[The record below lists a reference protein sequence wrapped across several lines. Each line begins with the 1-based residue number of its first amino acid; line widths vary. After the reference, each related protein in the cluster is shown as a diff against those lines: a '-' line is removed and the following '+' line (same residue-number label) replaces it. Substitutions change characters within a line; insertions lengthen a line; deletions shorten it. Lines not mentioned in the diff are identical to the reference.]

1 MPMVARVIEVSSVAN
16 EAEER
21 LSLEI
26 YNACWP
32 HEAVTLAEVH
42 SFKQAM
48 VECLDLLA
56 RLDGEPAGSAVATIQ
71 PQRRDIAY
79 VLSTVAREHRRH
91 GVGARIYEVVS
102 QWARKRGLGVIEV
115 PVLDDD
121 PESLAYARRRGFEE
135 ERREQGVVLDLV
147 GAEPPPVEPPEGVE
161 VVTWAERPQL
171 AHGMYEVA
179 CEAFPD
185 VPGFEEDEM
194 EPFEDW
200 LVHDMQGSGD
210 RPEATFVAVAGDEVV
225 GYAKFSLTAARPTT
239 ASHDITAVKRGWRGR
254 GVARALK
261 ATQIGW
267 AKANGFEELH
277 TRNDERNT
285 PIRRLNAEFGYRP
298 GVGRI
303 HLQGPP
309 APP

>member
-1 MPMVARVIEVSSVAN
+1 MVARVIEISPVSS

-32 HEAVTLAEVH
+32 HDAVTLDEVH
-42 SFKQAM
+42 SFKAAV
-48 VECLDLLA
+48 VECVDLLA
-56 RLDGEPAGSAVATIQ
+56 RLDGDAAGSAVATVQ
-71 PQRRDIAY
+71 PQRRDLVY
-79 VLSTVAREHRRH
+79 VLSTVAPEHRRR
-91 GVGARIYEVVS
+91 GVGTRLYEAVSDWTRERGIAR
-102 QWARKRGLGVIEV
+102 IEV

-121 PESLAYARRRGFEE
+121 SESLAYATKRGFVE
-135 ERREQGVVLDLV
+135 ERRDRGVVLELAGVD
-147 GAEPPPVEPPEGVE
+147 APPVEPPAGLEIVA
-161 VVTWAERPQL
+161 WAERPAL
-171 AHGMYEVA
+171 ARGMYEVA
-179 CEAFPD
+179 CEAYPD
-185 VPGFEEDEM
+185 IPGFEEDEM

-200 LVHDMQGSGD
+200 LAHDMQGSGD
-210 RPEATFVAVAGDEVV
+210 RPEATFVALAGEEVV
-225 GYAKFSLTAARPTT
+225 GYAKFSLTAAQPTT
-239 ASHDITAVKRGWRGR
+239 AHHDITGVKRAWRGR
-254 GVARALK
+254 GIARALK

-277 TRNDERNT
+277 TRNEERNA

>member
-1 MPMVARVIEVSSVAN
+1 MVARVIEVSSVAN

-32 HEAVTLAEVH
+32 HEAVSLAEVH
-42 SFKQAM
+42 SFKRAM
-48 VECLDLLA
+48 VECVDLLA
-56 RLDGEPAGSAVATIQ
+56 RVDGEPAGSAVATIQ

-79 VLSTVAREHRRH
+79 VLSTVAREHRRR
-91 GVGARIYEVVS
+91 GVGTRIYEVVS
-102 QWARKRGLGVIEV
+102 RWARERGLGVLEV
-115 PVLDDD
+115 PVLDND

-135 ERREQGVVLDLV
+135 ERREHGVVLDLAR
-147 GAEPPPVEPPEGVE
+147 AEPPAVEPPEGVE
-161 VVTWAERPQL
+161 VVTWAGRPEL
-171 AHGMYEVA
+171 ARGMYAVA

-185 VPGFEEDEM
+185 VPGFEQDEL

-200 LVHDMQGSGD
+200 LAHDMQGSGD
-210 RPEATFVAVAGDEVV
+210 RPEATFAAVAGDEVV
-225 GYAKFSLTAARPTT
+225 GYAKLSLTAARPTT
-239 ASHDITAVKRGWRGR
+239 ASHDITAVKRAWRGR

-267 AKANGFEELH
+267 AKANGFEELQ
-277 TRNDERNT
+277 TRNDERNA
-285 PIRRLNAEFGYRP
+285 PIRRLNAEFGYRR
-298 GVGRI
+298 GIGRI

-309 APP
+309 APA